1 MVLQLLKKENQEDYY
16 YLRENKSEQ
25 YPHIMNVEQTH
36 PTDIYADDTHEG
48 KMPLGVQLY
57 IGGLSILGLY
67 MVYKIIRKSSS
78 KYI

>member
-25 YPHIMNVEQTH
+25 DPHIMNVEQSH
-36 PTDIYADDTHEG
+36 PTDIYADDTHKG
-48 KMPLGVQLY
+48 KMSLGVQLY
-57 IGGLSILGLY
+57 IGGLSVLGLY